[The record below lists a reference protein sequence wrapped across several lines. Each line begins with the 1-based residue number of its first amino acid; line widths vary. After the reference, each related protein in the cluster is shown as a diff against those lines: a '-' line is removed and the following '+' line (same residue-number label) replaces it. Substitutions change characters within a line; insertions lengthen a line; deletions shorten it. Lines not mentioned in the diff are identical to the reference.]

1 MGVQKLNPVYKTL
14 LEYIPRKNSQ
24 YEILELLDNQNEI
37 CSEIEFKK
45 ISPELWGAFFER
57 YVGSLYE
64 NRGYKVEYRG
74 IEKGLFDGG
83 IDLIC
88 IKSDESKMLV
98 QCKFGSSNLGKQ
110 KIEQILFKAGE
121 TIFREFKNEK
131 LKFVLALSDKMRIT
145 QFNEQRFLRYNSIQ
159 SDVDFRIDKLAF

>member
-1 MGVQKLNPVYKTL
+1 MGAPNINPLYKTL
-14 LEYIPRKNSQ
+14 LKYIPRKNPQHEKVELIDSQ
-24 YEILELLDNQNEI
+24 NKIYG
-37 CSEIEFKK
+37 EIEFKK
-45 ISPELWGAFFER
+45 VSPRLWGAFFER
-57 YVGSLYE
+57 YVGSIYE

-88 IKSDESKMLV
+88 LKTDECKMLV

-131 LKFVLALSDKMRIT
+131 LKFVLALSDDMRIT
-145 QFNEQRFLRYNSIQ
+145 EIDEKRFLRYNSIQ
-159 SDVDFRIDKLAF
+159 SDVDFRIDKFAF